1 MFSDFSQI
9 FSLGTSKV
17 FSICP
22 EEFWGV
28 FLGERVLLQHLWTLS
43 KKMKHFGKS
52 FIGKVV
58 KLSFTCPKQQFIRI
72 CRWKKKQNF
81 PRSQT
86 RSNGNFGRFNRIFQ
100 QDCQTCSLSDR
111 WNSLWEEVQ
120 LFICHDFETLGR

>member
-72 CRWKKKQNF
+72 CRWKKNKISLVLRQGAMEISDGSTEFSN
-81 PRSQT
+81 RIVKLALWVT
-86 RSNGNFGRFNRIFQ
+86 GGIVYGKRSNF
-100 QDCQTCSLSDR
+100 LSAM
-111 WNSLWEEVQ
+111 
-120 LFICHDFETLGR
+120 TLRH